1 MEAYYEL
8 KYIFVFIVGTRQ
20 YVKTI
25 ELNLYEFLGKI
36 IQKISWQ
43 SICIGVVCFLILI
56 FAVKR
61 NSNETWT

>member
-36 IQKISWQ
+36 IQKIS
-43 SICIGVVCFLILI
+43 
-56 FAVKR
+56 
-61 NSNETWT
+61 